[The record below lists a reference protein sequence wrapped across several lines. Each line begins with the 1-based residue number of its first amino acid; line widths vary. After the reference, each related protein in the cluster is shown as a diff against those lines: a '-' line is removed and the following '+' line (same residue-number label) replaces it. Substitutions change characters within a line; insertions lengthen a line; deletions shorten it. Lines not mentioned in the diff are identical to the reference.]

1 MKYTLALECTLSVCT
16 WICDCLNKRS
26 LSSFSSFISPAL
38 QSMLTQPEKGTLK
51 HKPKRPKTLSHLY
64 KCTLG
69 WGPNS
74 TWQSIKSI
82 RVQLE
87 TNHTQSSLYLQS
99 VASLGQEWDKEGE
112 YVVRQGSARTAEIVA
127 RKAKQELA
135 RIMCDQLDLDG
146 SKWIQM
152 GLSVL
157 RGKQLHRCRSII
169 RFNTK
174 ALPAASWYIWYCMS
188 SQYTYTNTHTQLLQL
203 FAYRAFQSSWKHTGS
218 EKSRFS
224 I

>member
-1 MKYTLALECTLSVCT
+1 M
-16 WICDCLNKRS
+16 
-26 LSSFSSFISPAL
+26 
-38 QSMLTQPEKGTLK
+38 
-51 HKPKRPKTLSHLY
+51 
-64 KCTLG
+64 
-69 WGPNS
+69 
-74 TWQSIKSI
+74 
-82 RVQLE
+82 QLE

-99 VASLGQEWDKEGE
+99 VALLGQEWDKEGE
-112 YVVRQGSARTAEIVA
+112 YVVRQGSAHTVEIIA

-135 RIMCDQLDLDG
+135 RIMCDQLDPDG

-188 SQYTYTNTHTQLLQL
+188 SQYTYTNTHTHNCCNYLHIVLSKALENTQVQRNRVSVSKDACSKVERSGLIKLPANGDMVLQ
-203 FAYRAFQSSWKHTGS
+203 SM
-218 EKSRFS
+218 
-224 I
+224 